1 MANERP
7 GVLKQLQKMFV
18 KGPAGNRKTRSVDLA
33 YSSIPLQRGATV
45 NLLLHKH
52 MNGYIL
58 IELNKRNEPVRA
70 WRDSDGFFPIRSRK
84 TDTGR
89 IANIVVRTDPKTLYM
104 NDGAPLVGLFC
115 KWNNNKSTRVEPY
128 CGSLVDQ
135 LARVLR
141 DVGDGAGAD
150 GYSKISYRD
159 ALSLDPNITYREYC
173 LIYGPSTFVE
183 ARSVD
188 RL

>member
-7 GVLKQLQKMFV
+7 GILKQLQKMFV
-18 KGPAGNRKTRSVDLA
+18 KCPAGNRKTRSVDFA

-58 IELNKRNEPVRA
+58 IELNKCNEPVRT
-70 WRDSDGFFPIRSRK
+70 WRDSDGFFPIRRRK
-84 TDTGR
+84 IDTRR
-89 IANIVVRTDPKTLYM
+89 IAEIVFRIDPLTLYL
-104 NDGAPLVGLFC
+104 NDGAPLVGLFR
-115 KWNNNKSTRVEPY
+115 KGNINKSTRYEPY
-128 CGSLVDQ
+128 TGSLVDEM
-135 LARVLR
+135 ARVLR
-141 DVGDGAGAD
+141 VIDDPIVDA
-150 GYSKISYRD
+150 YSKISYRD
-159 ALSLDPNITYREYC
+159 AVSLDPNITYREYC

-183 ARSVD
+183 AKPGD